1 VKIPDFFRGKYTYL
15 SMEGNTQIFAAL
27 KASMISGEISK
38 SIWERPNAQ
47 RSKKAIRVI

>member
-1 VKIPDFFRGKYTYL
+1 VKNSCFFPGKNTYL
-15 SMEGNTQIFAAL
+15 SEEGSTQIFAAL